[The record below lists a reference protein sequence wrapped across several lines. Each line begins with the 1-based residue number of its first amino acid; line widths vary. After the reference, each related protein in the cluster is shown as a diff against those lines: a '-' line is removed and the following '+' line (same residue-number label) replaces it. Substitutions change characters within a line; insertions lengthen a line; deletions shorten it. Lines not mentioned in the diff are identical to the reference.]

1 MSRKRRKDYQR
12 QLDSNVEEILAEL
25 SRVRMQQLRCIEESY
40 RAALRQALRCNVGAR
55 RGDDTQPAEAAT
67 QLVQLATSQ
76 SSEVQEGF
84 AYLWSDMRSLVYP
97 FYSHFVFWLLTRV
110 GVALLSHAGVALL
123 QSIHGVHREGQREQG
138 GREGHRG
145 NAR

>member
-67 QLVQLATSQ
+67 QLAQLATSQ

-97 FYSHFVFWLLTRV
+97 FYSHFVTRV

-123 QSIHGVHREGQREQG
+123 QPIHGVHREGQREQG

>member
-84 AYLWSDMRSLVYP
+84 AYLWSDMRS
-97 FYSHFVFWLLTRV
+97 RV
-110 GVALLSHAGVALL
+110 
-123 QSIHGVHREGQREQG
+123 
-138 GREGHRG
+138 
-145 NAR
+145 